1 MPVILL
7 NHGGFYD
14 GLLAFLRACQDSG
27 CVGARE
33 LEGVVVAATPAAALR
48 HLARVYGLQYS
59 GVDDCG
65 GGGDDDGDD
74 DGLHRASSLMEGTR

>member
-1 MPVILL
+1 VPIILL

-14 GLLAFLRACQDSG
+14 GLLAFLRACQANK
-27 CVGARE
+27 CVGAAE

-59 GVDDCG
+59 GDGGDGDGG
-65 GGGDDDGDD
+65 GGGDG
-74 DGLHRASSLMEGTR
+74 GLHRASSLMGE